1 MNVLITGSN
10 GFIGNHLVKRI
21 KKVYGS
27 VYEWNRDGIFFNEKK
42 ICDVDVTDPTT
53 INAALTMVLPDTII
67 HCMGAANVNKSISN
81 PYEDLTSNYIS
92 THNILFALKEINI
105 RCRFILLSSAAVYG
119 NPILLPMSESAIIN
133 PLSPYALHKRAAEE
147 TCLYMYHNYEFDV
160 KILRV
165 FSVYGPG
172 LKKQIFWDM
181 YKKIVGNGEL
191 TLFGSGEESRDYIYI
206 DDLINAI
213 MLILNDKTTNIVYNV
228 ANGTEI
234 KIKYAA
240 QIFAAEMNLEKEKV
254 IFTGS
259 NREGDPINWRAD
271 ISKLKSIGYKMEVPF
286 ELGIQRYIRWVKDEQ
301 E

>member
-21 KKVYGS
+21 KKVYDS

-53 INAALTMVLPDTII
+53 INSALTMILPNTII
-67 HCMGAANVNKSISN
+67 HCMGAADVNKSITH
-81 PYEDLTSNYIS
+81 PYEDLTSNYMS
-92 THNILFALKEINI
+92 THNILFALKETNI

-119 NPILLPMSESAIIN
+119 NPVFLPMSETAIIN

-147 TCLYMYHNYEFDV
+147 SCLYMHDNYGFDV
-160 KILRV
+160 KILRI

-181 YKKIVGNGEL
+181 YRKIIENGEL
-191 TLFGSGEESRDYIYI
+191 VLFGSGNESRDYIYI

-213 MLILNDKTTNIVYNV
+213 MLVIGDTTDNTIYNV
-228 ANGTEI
+228 GNGIEI
-234 KIKYAA
+234 KINYAA
-240 QIFAAEMNLEKEKV
+240 QIFASEMNLDKSKV
-254 IFTGS
+254 VFTGA
-259 NREGDPINWRAD
+259 NREGDPINWKAD
-271 ISKLKSIGYKMEVPF
+271 ISKLKSIGYKMKVPF
-286 ELGIQRYIRWVKDEQ
+286 ELGVKKYIRWVKGEQ
-301 E
+301 L